1 MLPTSKFVSAALAI
15 LMSWGA
21 APAARAQD
29 AAAAMTEH
37 PAPGDYRLSAAGFQD
52 AYGFNDTARAVINLY
67 YAKWKTGL
75 KIMRYAGYPVPVA
88 TALGRHYEPDPRTYG
103 VAPNYSKY
111 YYDPWVAPVAFSLLG
126 VSAFGF
132 IKATLFNRRALYE
145 VIRQYRAT
153 RRLPA
158 AVRPAALR
166 PYLTEVLGVM
176 APAKP

>member
-1 MLPTSKFVSAALAI
+1 MPNMLLKYAAL
-15 LMSWGA
+15 LVFTSLGA

-37 PAPGDYRLSAAGFQD
+37 PAPGDYRLSVAGFQD

-88 TALGRHYEPDPRTYG
+88 TALGRHYEPDPRTGG

-111 YYDPWVAPVAFSLLG
+111 YYDPWVAPVAFGLLG
-126 VSAFGF
+126 VSAFGLVR
-132 IKATLFNRRALYE
+132 ATLFNRRALYE

-158 AVRPAALR
+158 SVRPAALR
-166 PYLTEVLGVM
+166 PYLTEVLGVVG
-176 APAKP
+176 PAKP